1 MRRGQEKC
9 PAPGRN
15 PKTPAPLQYHSAATP
30 PPARTRLAPQAAI
43 QAPVD
48 PIIDGPA
55 VFAGVCTSPAE
66 RECRTAERRA
76 LLRLAMAP
84 VARNDVSSVPETGD
98 SATAGAAAAPSAGTS
113 KTSGAATDPSGA
125 SSGFKAAGAPSSQ
138 LSPQLAQ
145 RRRLTPFASASGTSK
160 TA

>member
-55 VFAGVCTSPAE
+55 VFAGACTSPAE

-76 LLRLAMAP
+76 LLRLTIAP
-84 VARNDVSSVPETGD
+84 VARNAPSVPETGD
-98 SATAGAAAAPSAGTS
+98 SATAGTASSSGTS
-113 KTSGAATDPSGA
+113 KTSGAATALSDA
-125 SSGFKAAGAPSSQ
+125 SSGFEAAGAPSSQ